1 MRRCFAR
8 CTKWHPSAWGAV
20 IITGLAT
27 ADNADGESKHPQS
40 STAAGPTVYSS
51 DSRGDGGTSDAVAA
65 ARDALAATK
74 RRAAAKRG
82 AVDKRSKVPKGK
94 AKGKGK
100 AKAKARPSKR
110 KGGAGKATE
119 VSAPQL
125 TVAPEISA
133 AISECVGA
141 AHMVLRHVTDAVA
154 IKQETC

>member
-1 MRRCFAR
+1 M
-8 CTKWHPSAWGAV
+8 
-20 IITGLAT
+20 
-27 ADNADGESKHPQS
+27 
-40 STAAGPTVYSS
+40 
-51 DSRGDGGTSDAVAA
+51 
-65 ARDALAATK
+65 
-74 RRAAAKRG
+74 
-82 AVDKRSKVPKGK
+82 PKGK